1 MSMGRADILPPKSFS
16 IKTHGDEEAYRAEA
30 ASCLPTPEQ
39 EAIAA
44 KIVERCAEYDRG
56 VRCAPGKF

>member
-1 MSMGRADILPPKSFS
+1 MPTTRRS
-16 IKTHGDEEAYRAEA
+16 IVLRAEA

-56 VRCAPGKF
+56 VRCAPRKFQLKFYLKF